1 MGISLRKLSNKKK
14 KQPKA
19 NTMKK
24 PVYTVGIVDDQL
36 NEVALIQRYIVRLP
50 YLELCFAESN
60 PQQALVRMEKE
71 RPDILI
77 LDILMPEMNG
87 FKLYQALA
95 YKPQVIVCS
104 GAVEYGHQANAL
116 AGFVGFMDKW
126 VSFEEFESTILRATV
141 LFDHHHPELTADEVL
156 VVKAAEGYGVKIR
169 VPLAQIRHVEVQDK
183 IVTFYCDDFDR
194 PARMS
199 LDEVEA
205 ALPDEHFLRVHQS
218 HLIRVDR
225 VNRIEKTKIGIEG
238 HKTLIPVGRSYI
250 EYVHDRLSGSK

>member
-1 MGISLRKLSNKKK
+1 
-14 KQPKA
+14 
-19 NTMKK
+19 MKK

-50 YLELCFAESN
+50 YLELCFTESN

-95 YKPQVIVCS
+95 YKPQVIICS
-104 GAVEYGHQANAL
+104 GAVEYGHEANAL

-126 VSFEEFESTILRATV
+126 VSFEEFERTILRAIV
-141 LFDHHHPELTADEVL
+141 LFDHQHPILTADEVII
-156 VVKAAEGYGVKIR
+156 VKAAEGYGVKIR

-183 IVTFYCDDFDR
+183 LVTFYCDDFDR
-194 PARMS
+194 HARVS
-199 LDEVEA
+199 LDEVESV
-205 ALPDEHFLRVHQS
+205 LPKDHFMRVHQS
-218 HLIRVDR
+218 HIIRIDR
-225 VNRIEKTKIGIEG
+225 VRTIERTKITIFG
-238 HKTLIPVGRSYI
+238 HDVPIPVGRTYI
-250 EYVHDRLSGSK
+250 EHVHDRLSGN